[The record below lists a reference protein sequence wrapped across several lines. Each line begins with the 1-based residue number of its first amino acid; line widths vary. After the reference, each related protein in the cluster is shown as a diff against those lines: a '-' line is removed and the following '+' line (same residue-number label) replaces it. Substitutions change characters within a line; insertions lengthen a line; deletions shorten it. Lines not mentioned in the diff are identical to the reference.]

1 MTEDGKLEIND
12 IFKLIEIESEISGA
26 DHVEP
31 IDWFDAMVDPESLL
45 GNISDTG
52 PSEISGADH
61 VEPIDW
67 FYALV
72 DLESLLGNI
81 SDTGPNDDYHIAMG
95 LIVLS
100 TACITYASKVNHE
113 ELKQLFKDQFRDQV
127 SEKIDFKNILEAMK
141 ETCGISFVL
150 NARFSDFGRFQS
162 MAKANLTLLCVS
174 AINKDD
180 YILAKVLI
188 VTAAACAAY
197 ATSLNHDAVKRLIK
211 DRYIDNILNEGTI

>member
-26 DHVEP
+26 DYVES
-31 IDWFDAMVDPESLL
+31 INSFDAIGDLESLL
-45 GNISDTG
+45 GNISDT
-52 PSEISGADH
+52 
-61 VEPIDW
+61 PIDW
-67 FYALV
+67 FDAMV

-100 TACITYASKVNHE
+100 TACITYASKVNQE

-141 ETCGISFVL
+141 ETCGMSFVL

-197 ATSLNHDAVKRLIK
+197 ATSLNHNAVKRLIK